1 VNQPQASE
9 NTDPDSGLILAAEE
23 CPPEKFR
30 AYHSF
35 SLHDEV
41 IIRKLSAHG
50 PVLLRGGRGS
60 GKSALLIEA
69 HRRMQQLTSVFP
81 VYVSL
86 RYLPLLQ
93 SDGQEYIGH
102 FCVLLSQ
109 AIQREINDRGLEY
122 DFGLASDQASLQ
134 LALTDFSQSHSMRM
148 VLLFDDAAHI
158 GREKPLEVFFDLFR
172 TLSSS
177 LTSCKASIY
186 PGVTK
191 FGIRF
196 DVYNDATVIDISRSN
211 VSAAPEFFPDVVKA
225 RYPKLADRGTFS
237 DRLAPAQFANLLG
250 RAVVGNLRGFILA
263 CNRFDGK
270 DDKIG
275 IPELS
280 QCVLDMAS
288 DYFWPLMEEVAPKLG
303 VYEALI
309 DPAREVVEVI
319 VDHVSR
325 SVKDRTRTVAQD
337 RVLIHRQIV
346 SQYVKIF
353 EILEY
358 LGFVSRR
365 EASRGMKSGGRGPVY
380 AVNLCNVLEA
390 VPSKRLT
397 IEMIDEWTS
406 GTADPAEMHVTGQA
420 FQAIKLPVLPEE
432 HGLAILERP
441 VGVLA
446 RSRAYPYGLTTN
458 IVDRLMG
465 AGLVTVGQVA
475 NSSDAELDRIEYI
488 GDAKIKLIRDVVF
501 QAIWM

>member
-1 VNQPQASE
+1 MNQQQATVS
-9 NTDPDSGLILAAEE
+9 TDPDSGLILAAEE
-23 CPPEKFR
+23 CPPEKFE
-30 AYHSF
+30 AIHSF
-35 SLHDEV
+35 SRHDEV
-41 IIRKLSAHG
+41 ILRKLSAHG

-69 HRRMQQLTSVFP
+69 YRRMRTLPGVFP
-81 VYVSL
+81 VYFSL
-86 RYLPLLQ
+86 RHLPLLQ

-109 AIQREINDRGLEY
+109 AIQREINQREIPY
-122 DFGLASDQASLQ
+122 DFGVVSDQASLQ
-134 LALTDFSQSHSMRM
+134 LALTDMAQDRGTRIA
-148 VLLFDDAAHI
+148 LLFDDAAHI

-172 TLSSS
+172 TLSSN

-196 DVYNDATVIDISRSN
+196 DVYNDATVIDISRSD
-211 VSAAPEFFPDVVKA
+211 VSAAPDFFPQVVKA
-225 RYPKLADRGTFS
+225 RYPMLAERETFS
-237 DRLAPAQFANLLG
+237 DRLAPTQFANLLG

-263 CNRFDGK
+263 CNRFEGRE
-270 DDKIG
+270 KIG
-275 IPELS
+275 IPEVS
-280 QCVLDMAS
+280 QCILEMAS

-303 VYEALI
+303 VYEALV

-325 SVKDRTRTVAQD
+325 SVKDRARAIAQD

-346 SQYVKIF
+346 GQFVKVF

-358 LGFVSRR
+358 LGFVARR

-380 AVNLCNVLEA
+380 AINLCNLLEA

-397 IEMIDEWTS
+397 IEMIEEWTLGRS
-406 GTADPAEMHVTGQA
+406 EPAEMHVSGQA
-420 FQAIKLPVLPEE
+420 FQAIKLPSLPDE
-432 HGLAILERP
+432 HGLAILEKP
-441 VGVLA
+441 ITVLA
-446 RSRAYPYGLTTN
+446 RSRAYPYGLTEN
-458 IVDRLMG
+458 IIDRLLG
-465 AGLVTVGQVA
+465 GGLQTVGQLA
-475 NSSDAELDRIEYI
+475 SSTDAELDQIDYI
-488 GDAKIKLIRDVVF
+488 GEVKIKIIRDVVY

>member
-1 VNQPQASE
+1 MNQLQNFETESQ
-9 NTDPDSGLILAAEE
+9 LILAAEE
-23 CPPEKFR
+23 CPPEKFSE
-30 AYHSF
+30 YHSF
-35 SLHDEV
+35 SSHDEV

-50 PVLLRGGRGS
+50 PVLVRGGRGS

-69 HRRMQQLTSVFP
+69 YRRMRILPSVFP
-81 VYVSL
+81 IYMSL

-109 AIQREINDRGLEY
+109 AIQREISERKISY
-122 DFGLASDQASLQ
+122 DFGTADEQVSLQ
-134 LALTDFSQSHSMRM
+134 LALTSFSQSLGMRV

-196 DVYNDATVIDISRSN
+196 DVYNDSTVIDISRSD
-211 VSAAPEFFPDVVKA
+211 VSAFPDFFPDVVRA
-225 RYPKLADRGTFS
+225 RYPRLADRSMYS
-237 DRLAPAQFANLLG
+237 DRFSLTQFANLLG

-263 CNRFDGK
+263 CNRFDSK
-270 DDKIG
+270 DRIG

-280 QCVLDMAS
+280 QCFLEMAS

-309 DPAREVVEVI
+309 DPARDVVEAI
-319 VDHVSR
+319 VEHASKPVKEKVR
-325 SVKDRTRTVAQD
+325 SIAQD

-346 SQYVKIF
+346 SQYIKIF

-358 LGFVSRR
+358 LGFVARR
-365 EASRGMKSGGRGPVY
+365 EASRALKSGGRGPIF
-380 AVNLCNVLEA
+380 AINLCNLLDS
-390 VPSKRLT
+390 VPAKRLT
-397 IEMIDEWTS
+397 LEIIEEWIAGS
-406 GTADPAEMHVTGQA
+406 SEPAELHVAGPT
-420 FQAIKLPVLPEE
+420 FQSIKLPPLPEE
-432 HGLAILERP
+432 HGLAILEKP
-441 VGVLA
+441 ISVLG
-446 RSRAYPYGLTTN
+446 RSKAYPYGLTTN
-458 IVDRLMG
+458 VIDRLSQ
-465 AGLVTVGQVA
+465 AGIVTVGQLA
-475 NSSDAELDRIEYI
+475 NSSDEKLDNIDYI
-488 GDAKIKLIRDVVF
+488 GTVKIKAIRDVVY